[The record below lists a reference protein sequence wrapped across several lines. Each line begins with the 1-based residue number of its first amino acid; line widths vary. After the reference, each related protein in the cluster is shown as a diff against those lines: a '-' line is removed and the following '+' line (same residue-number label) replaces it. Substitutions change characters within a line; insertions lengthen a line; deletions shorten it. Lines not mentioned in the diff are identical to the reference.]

1 MKSKHRAAVVPVMVV
16 TDRWTSPTDFCLERA
31 LRTCSTLS
39 GERLLSATLCMST
52 YRPISLSLFW
62 SLYYALTHYTCVF
75 MFSLLTLTRLL
86 LRSTMSKEDR
96 MADLLML
103 LPNTAK
109 LNWVETGFSPV
120 RHKQKGIKQTYNTRN
135 TLYLLYLMLS

>member
-1 MKSKHRAAVVPVMVV
+1 
-16 TDRWTSPTDFCLERA
+16 
-31 LRTCSTLS
+31 
-39 GERLLSATLCMST
+39 MST
-52 YRPISLSLFW
+52 YRPISISLFW

-75 MFSLLTLTRLL
+75 MFSLLKLTLTRLL

-109 LNWVETGFSPV
+109 LNWVETGFSPG
-120 RHKQKGIKQTYNTRN
+120 RHKQKGRQQAYNTRN
-135 TLYLLYLMLS
+135 THTLNQDVKHLYRDITPKIYQYQLLNPTTTDTSTRHHHQIM

>member
-1 MKSKHRAAVVPVMVV
+1 
-16 TDRWTSPTDFCLERA
+16 
-31 LRTCSTLS
+31 
-39 GERLLSATLCMST
+39 MST
-52 YRPISLSLFW
+52 YRPISISLFW

-75 MFSLLTLTRLL
+75 MFSLLKLTLTCLL

-109 LNWVETGFSPV
+109 LNWVETGFSPG
-120 RHKQKGIKQTYNTRN
+120 RNKQKGRQQAYNTRN
-135 TLYLLYLMLS
+135 TIYLLYLMLS